1 MTPSPC
7 WREPISWV
15 ISWGSPSRG
24 NKIAWRCSTFTT
36 TPVMPRRSMIDL
48 DDYNIRTLAQLM
60 WSASSNQVRI
70 SIGPTSTQLKS
81 QLRSH
86 ISSYSGSAQMPAQIS
101 TRPHRPESW
110 IHSSNPHQPRSP
122 HELKIHPN
130 MRAQSL
136 TTVSPPANHSYQ
148 SMRARRQRRQPLTPR
163 GITTPFEI
171 FFILLFLMVLGPPR
185 ALLGGWSGNQRSSRN
200 QVMMKCAA
208 VNDETVM
215 VRAIADRQRRG
226 TCESDP

>member
-1 MTPSPC
+1 MFFVFNGLRRAPRITSSNMTPSPC

-24 NKIAWRCSTFTT
+24 TKIARHFTTFTSFT

-86 ISSYSGSAQMPAQIS
+86 ISSYSDDSS
-101 TRPHRPESW
+101 DLKSESW
-110 IHSSNPHQPRSP
+110 THSSNPHQPRSP
-122 HELKIHPN
+122 HELRIHPN

-136 TTVSPPANHSYQ
+136 TTVGPPANHSC
-148 SMRARRQRRQPLTPR
+148 
-163 GITTPFEI
+163 E
-171 FFILLFLMVLGPPR
+171 
-185 ALLGGWSGNQRSSRN
+185 LGGSGDSHRHLVVLLLHLKYFSFS
-200 QVMMKCAA
+200 C
-208 VNDETVM
+208 
-215 VRAIADRQRRG
+215 
-226 TCESDP
+226 C